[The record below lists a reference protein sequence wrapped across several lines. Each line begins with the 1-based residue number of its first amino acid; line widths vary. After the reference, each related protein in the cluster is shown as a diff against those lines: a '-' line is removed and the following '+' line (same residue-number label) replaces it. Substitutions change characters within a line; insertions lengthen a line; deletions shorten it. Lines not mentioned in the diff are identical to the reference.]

1 MPLVNVCRT
10 QTQTILFSLA
20 CKDLHEKV
28 NVSKSSQ
35 ALILPSFLSSREKK
49 RTHILCNP
57 RFGGESGES
66 SWCAVCRCMRPDGEV
81 NDEKMFRVGA
91 KKGKPGY
98 CDKEQEKIP
107 DTEFEYDEDADDEV
121 KPNEAWGFCDK
132 NCFKDNYNL
141 KPKMLQQVTTWNRYS
156 GLRLMQMCQA

>member
-1 MPLVNVCRT
+1 M
-10 QTQTILFSLA
+10 
-20 CKDLHEKV
+20 
-28 NVSKSSQ
+28 
-35 ALILPSFLSSREKK
+35 
-49 RTHILCNP
+49 CNP

-132 NCFKDNYNL
+132 NCFKDKYNL
-141 KPKMLQQVTTWNRYS
+141 NPKMLQQVTTWNR
-156 GLRLMQMCQA
+156 